1 MDFAFSKQTVAFKND
16 LNSNSF
22 LFLNRIYFKSLCV
35 FISAFGSFA
44 STMIHASALEQSG
57 QSILPFLENGNYAE
71 ANIFAIDSSVSG
83 IVNDRA
89 DLVRDHQSRDTGDIA
104 ESTQFYTA
112 ALKLQLTDRLSFGV
126 LYDQPFSADIK
137 YPARSN
143 NSYFDNDISHEGT
156 SVKADTQNLSL
167 LFGYSPYQHFQIY
180 GGPVYQTVKANVA
193 LRGNAYTQ
201 AFNGYNAKFKQQGEV
216 GWLLGGSYQLPDI
229 ALKAAITYR
238 SKIKYQFQVEEDI
251 FGEPLKLVENEKTK
265 LETPASLNIDFQTG
279 ISEKSLVYMNLRWV
293 NWKEFETRP
302 PQYGALS
309 EILMKEL
316 TNGEYIQ
323 GFKLDSYQND
333 QYSAT
338 LGIAHQFTEKWST
351 STDVS
356 WDSGTGNPAS
366 TMGPIK
372 GSWSLGLGVQFN
384 PAKNYFITGS
394 LKYFWLG
401 DTKTED
407 GTYYLP
413 IAGIKPYAEQA
424 NFKNNHAIAYGLK
437 FGYWF

>member
-1 MDFAFSKQTVAFKND
+1 MNEITTKKANPILLGVLGVFV
-16 LNSNSF
+16 SN
-22 LFLNRIYFKSLCV
+22 
-35 FISAFGSFA
+35 IS
-44 STMIHASALEQSG
+44 HASALEQSG

-71 ANIFAIDSSVSG
+71 ANLFAVDASVSG

-112 ALKLQLTDRLSFGV
+112 AIKLQLTDRLGFGV

-413 IAGIKPYAEQA
+413 IEGIKPYAEQA

>member
-1 MDFAFSKQTVAFKND
+1 MNEITTKKANPILLGVLGVFV
-16 LNSNSF
+16 SN
-22 LFLNRIYFKSLCV
+22 
-35 FISAFGSFA
+35 IS
-44 STMIHASALEQSG
+44 HASALEQSG

-71 ANIFAIDSSVSG
+71 ANLFAVDASVSG

-112 ALKLQLTDRLSFGV
+112 AIKLQLTDRLGFGV

-251 FGEPLKLVENEKTK
+251 FGEPLKLVENEKTQ

-413 IAGIKPYAEQA
+413 IEGIKPYAEQA
-424 NFKNNHAIAYGLK
+424 NFKNNHAIAYGFK

>member
-1 MDFAFSKQTVAFKND
+1 MNEITTKKANPILLGVLGVFV
-16 LNSNSF
+16 SN
-22 LFLNRIYFKSLCV
+22 
-35 FISAFGSFA
+35 IS
-44 STMIHASALEQSG
+44 HASALEQSG

-71 ANIFAIDSSVSG
+71 ANLFAVDSSVSG
-83 IVNDRA
+83 VVNDRA

-112 ALKLQLTDRLSFGV
+112 AIKLQLTDRLGFGV

-143 NSYFDNDISHEGT
+143 NSYFDNDISYEGT
-156 SVKADTQNLSL
+156 SVKANTQNLSL

-413 IAGIKPYAEQA
+413 IEGIKPYAEQA

>member
-1 MDFAFSKQTVAFKND
+1 MNEITTKKANPILLGVLGVFV
-16 LNSNSF
+16 SN
-22 LFLNRIYFKSLCV
+22 
-35 FISAFGSFA
+35 IS
-44 STMIHASALEQSG
+44 HASALEQSG

-71 ANIFAIDSSVSG
+71 ANLFAVDASVSG

-104 ESTQFYTA
+104 ESTKFYTA
-112 ALKLQLTDRLSFGV
+112 AIKLQLTDRLGFGV

-167 LFGYSPYQHFQIY
+167 LFGYSPYQYFQIY

-238 SKIKYQFQVEEDI
+238 SKIKYKFQVEEDI
-251 FGEPLKLVENEKTK
+251 FGEPLKLVENEKTQ

-413 IAGIKPYAEQA
+413 IEGIKPYAEQA

>member
-1 MDFAFSKQTVAFKND
+1 MNEITTKKANPILLGVLGVFV
-16 LNSNSF
+16 SN
-22 LFLNRIYFKSLCV
+22 
-35 FISAFGSFA
+35 IS
-44 STMIHASALEQSG
+44 HASALEQSG

-71 ANIFAIDSSVSG
+71 ANLFAVDSSVSG
-83 IVNDRA
+83 VVNDRA

-104 ESTQFYTA
+104 ESMQFYTA
-112 ALKLQLTDRLSFGV
+112 AIKLQLTDRLGFGV

-238 SKIKYQFQVEEDI
+238 SKIKYKFQVEEDI
-251 FGEPLKLVENEKTK
+251 FGEPLKLVENEKTQ

-413 IAGIKPYAEQA
+413 IEGIKPYAEQA

>member
-1 MDFAFSKQTVAFKND
+1 MNEITTKKANPILLGVLGVFV
-16 LNSNSF
+16 SN
-22 LFLNRIYFKSLCV
+22 
-35 FISAFGSFA
+35 IS
-44 STMIHASALEQSG
+44 HASALEQSG

-71 ANIFAIDSSVSG
+71 ANLFAVDASVSG

-104 ESTQFYTA
+104 ESKQFYTA
-112 ALKLQLTDRLSFGV
+112 AIKLQLTDRLGFGV

-238 SKIKYQFQVEEDI
+238 SKIKYKFQVEEDI

-323 GFKLDSYQND
+323 GFKLDSYQNY

-413 IAGIKPYAEQA
+413 IEGIKPYAEQA

>member
-1 MDFAFSKQTVAFKND
+1 MNEITTKKANPILLGVLGVFV
-16 LNSNSF
+16 SN
-22 LFLNRIYFKSLCV
+22 
-35 FISAFGSFA
+35 IS
-44 STMIHASALEQSG
+44 HASALEQSG

-71 ANIFAIDSSVSG
+71 ANLFAVDASVSG

-112 ALKLQLTDRLSFGV
+112 AIKLQLTDRLGFGV

-180 GGPVYQTVKANVA
+180 GGPVYQAVKANVA

-238 SKIKYQFQVEEDI
+238 SKIKYKFQVEEDI

-338 LGIAHQFTEKWST
+338 LGIAHQFTGKWST

-413 IAGIKPYAEQA
+413 IEGIKPYAEQA

>member
-1 MDFAFSKQTVAFKND
+1 MNEITTKKANPILLGVLGVFV
-16 LNSNSF
+16 SN
-22 LFLNRIYFKSLCV
+22 
-35 FISAFGSFA
+35 IS
-44 STMIHASALEQSG
+44 HASALEQSG

-71 ANIFAIDSSVSG
+71 ANLFAVDSSVSG
-83 IVNDRA
+83 VVNDRA

-112 ALKLQLTDRLSFGV
+112 AIKLQLTDRLGFGV

-143 NSYFDNDISHEGT
+143 NSYFDNDISYEGT
-156 SVKADTQNLSL
+156 SVKANTQNLSL

-279 ISEKSLVYMNLRWV
+279 ISEKSLVYTNLRWV

-351 STDVS
+351 ST
-356 WDSGTGNPAS
+356 
-366 TMGPIK
+366 
-372 GSWSLGLGVQFN
+372 
-384 PAKNYFITGS
+384 
-394 LKYFWLG
+394 
-401 DTKTED
+401 
-407 GTYYLP
+407 
-413 IAGIKPYAEQA
+413 
-424 NFKNNHAIAYGLK
+424 
-437 FGYWF
+437 

>member
-1 MDFAFSKQTVAFKND
+1 MNEITTKKANPILLGVLGVFV
-16 LNSNSF
+16 SN
-22 LFLNRIYFKSLCV
+22 
-35 FISAFGSFA
+35 IS
-44 STMIHASALEQSG
+44 HASALEQSG

-71 ANIFAIDSSVSG
+71 ANLFAVDASVSG

-112 ALKLQLTDRLSFGV
+112 VIKLQLTDRLGFGV

-265 LETPASLNIDFQTG
+265 LDTPASLNIDFQTG

-309 EILMKEL
+309 EILMNEL

-413 IAGIKPYAEQA
+413 IEGIKPYAEQA

>member
-1 MDFAFSKQTVAFKND
+1 MNEITTKKANPILLGVLGVFV
-16 LNSNSF
+16 SN
-22 LFLNRIYFKSLCV
+22 
-35 FISAFGSFA
+35 IS
-44 STMIHASALEQSG
+44 HASALEQSG
-57 QSILPFLENGNYAE
+57 QSILPFFENGNYAE
-71 ANIFAIDSSVSG
+71 ANLFAVDASVSG

-112 ALKLQLTDRLSFGV
+112 AIKLQLTDRLGFGV

-238 SKIKYQFQVEEDI
+238 SKIKYKFQVEEDI

-413 IAGIKPYAEQA
+413 IEGIKPYAEQA

>member
-1 MDFAFSKQTVAFKND
+1 MNEITTKKANPILLGVLGVFV
-16 LNSNSF
+16 SN
-22 LFLNRIYFKSLCV
+22 
-35 FISAFGSFA
+35 IS
-44 STMIHASALEQSG
+44 HASALEQSG

-71 ANIFAIDSSVSG
+71 ANLFAVDASVSG

-112 ALKLQLTDRLSFGV
+112 VIKLQLTDRLGFGV

-251 FGEPLKLVENEKTK
+251 FGEPLKLVENEKTQ

-413 IAGIKPYAEQA
+413 IEGIKPYAEQA

>member
-1 MDFAFSKQTVAFKND
+1 MNEITTKKASPILLGVLGVFV
-16 LNSNSF
+16 SN
-22 LFLNRIYFKSLCV
+22 
-35 FISAFGSFA
+35 IS
-44 STMIHASALEQSG
+44 HASALEQSG

-71 ANIFAIDSSVSG
+71 ANLFAVDSSVSG

-112 ALKLQLTDRLSFGV
+112 AIKLQLTDRLGFGV

-413 IAGIKPYAEQA
+413 IEGIKPYAEQA

>member
-1 MDFAFSKQTVAFKND
+1 MNEITTKKANPILLGVLGVFV
-16 LNSNSF
+16 SN
-22 LFLNRIYFKSLCV
+22 
-35 FISAFGSFA
+35 IS
-44 STMIHASALEQSG
+44 HASALEQSG

-71 ANIFAIDSSVSG
+71 ANLFAVDASVSG

-112 ALKLQLTDRLSFGV
+112 AIKLQLTDRLGFGV

-302 PQYGALS
+302 PQYGAFS

-316 TNGEYIQ
+316 TNDEYIQ

-413 IAGIKPYAEQA
+413 IEGIKPYAEQA

>member
-1 MDFAFSKQTVAFKND
+1 MNEITTKKTNPILLGVLGVFV
-16 LNSNSF
+16 SN
-22 LFLNRIYFKSLCV
+22 
-35 FISAFGSFA
+35 IS
-44 STMIHASALEQSG
+44 HASALEQSG
-57 QSILPFLENGNYAE
+57 QSILPFLEIGNYAE
-71 ANIFAIDSSVSG
+71 ANLFAVDSSVSG
-83 IVNDRA
+83 VVNDRA

-112 ALKLQLTDRLSFGV
+112 AIKLQLTDRLSFGV

-338 LGIAHQFTEKWST
+338 LEIAHQFTEKWST

>member
-1 MDFAFSKQTVAFKND
+1 MNEITTKKANPILLGVLGVFV
-16 LNSNSF
+16 SN
-22 LFLNRIYFKSLCV
+22 
-35 FISAFGSFA
+35 IS
-44 STMIHASALEQSG
+44 HASALEQSG

-71 ANIFAIDSSVSG
+71 ANLFAVDASVSG

-112 ALKLQLTDRLSFGV
+112 AIKLQLTDRLGIGV

-413 IAGIKPYAEQA
+413 IEGIKPYAEQA

>member
-1 MDFAFSKQTVAFKND
+1 MNEITTKKANPILLGVLGVFV
-16 LNSNSF
+16 SN
-22 LFLNRIYFKSLCV
+22 
-35 FISAFGSFA
+35 IS
-44 STMIHASALEQSG
+44 HASALEQSG

-71 ANIFAIDSSVSG
+71 ANLFAVDASVSG

-112 ALKLQLTDRLSFGV
+112 AIKLQLTDRLGFGV

-251 FGEPLKLVENEKTK
+251 FGEPLKLVENEKTQ

-413 IAGIKPYAEQA
+413 IEGIKPFAEQA
-424 NFKNNHAIAYGLK
+424 DFKDNHAIGYGMK
-437 FGYWF
+437 FGYRF

>member
-1 MDFAFSKQTVAFKND
+1 MNEITTKKANPILLGVLGVFV
-16 LNSNSF
+16 SN
-22 LFLNRIYFKSLCV
+22 
-35 FISAFGSFA
+35 IS
-44 STMIHASALEQSG
+44 HASALEQSG

-71 ANIFAIDSSVSG
+71 ANLFAVDASVSG

-112 ALKLQLTDRLSFGV
+112 AIKLQLTDRLGFGV

-180 GGPVYQTVKANVA
+180 GGHVYQTVKANVA

-251 FGEPLKLVENEKTK
+251 FGEPLKLVENEKTQ

-413 IAGIKPYAEQA
+413 IEGIKPYAEQA
-424 NFKNNHAIAYGLK
+424 NFKNNHAIAYGFK

>member
-1 MDFAFSKQTVAFKND
+1 MNEITTKKANPILLGVLGVFV
-16 LNSNSF
+16 SN
-22 LFLNRIYFKSLCV
+22 
-35 FISAFGSFA
+35 IS
-44 STMIHASALEQSG
+44 HASALEQSG

-71 ANIFAIDSSVSG
+71 ANLFAVDASVSG

-112 ALKLQLTDRLSFGV
+112 AIKLQLTDRLGFGV

-251 FGEPLKLVENEKTK
+251 FGEPLKLVENEKNQ

-413 IAGIKPYAEQA
+413 IEGIKPYAEQA
-424 NFKNNHAIAYGLK
+424 NFKNNHAIAYGFK

>member
-1 MDFAFSKQTVAFKND
+1 MNEITTKKANPILLGVLGVFV
-16 LNSNSF
+16 SN
-22 LFLNRIYFKSLCV
+22 
-35 FISAFGSFA
+35 IS
-44 STMIHASALEQSG
+44 HASALEQSG

-71 ANIFAIDSSVSG
+71 ANLFAVDSSVSG
-83 IVNDRA
+83 VVNDRA

-104 ESTQFYTA
+104 ESMQFYTA
-112 ALKLQLTDRLSFGV
+112 AIKLQLTDRLGFGV

-167 LFGYSPYQHFQIY
+167 LFGYSRYQHFQIY

-238 SKIKYQFQVEEDI
+238 SKIKYKFQVEEDI

-372 GSWSLGLGVQFN
+372 GSWSIGLGVQFN

-413 IAGIKPYAEQA
+413 IEGIKPYAEQA

>member
-1 MDFAFSKQTVAFKND
+1 MNEITTKKANPILLGVLGVFV
-16 LNSNSF
+16 SN
-22 LFLNRIYFKSLCV
+22 
-35 FISAFGSFA
+35 IS
-44 STMIHASALEQSG
+44 HASALEQSG

-71 ANIFAIDSSVSG
+71 ANLFAVDASVSG

-112 ALKLQLTDRLSFGV
+112 VIKLQLTDRLGFGV
-126 LYDQPFSADIK
+126 LCDQPFSADIK

-309 EILMKEL
+309 EILMNEL

-413 IAGIKPYAEQA
+413 IEGIKPYAEQA

>member
-1 MDFAFSKQTVAFKND
+1 MNEITTKKANPILLGVLGVFV
-16 LNSNSF
+16 SN
-22 LFLNRIYFKSLCV
+22 
-35 FISAFGSFA
+35 IS
-44 STMIHASALEQSG
+44 HASALEQSG

-71 ANIFAIDSSVSG
+71 ANLFAVDASVSG

-112 ALKLQLTDRLSFGV
+112 AIKLQLTDRLGFGV

-156 SVKADTQNLSL
+156 SVKANTQNLSL

-413 IAGIKPYAEQA
+413 IEGIKPYAEQA

>member
-1 MDFAFSKQTVAFKND
+1 MNEITTKKANPILLGVLGVFV
-16 LNSNSF
+16 SN
-22 LFLNRIYFKSLCV
+22 
-35 FISAFGSFA
+35 IS
-44 STMIHASALEQSG
+44 HASALEQSG

-71 ANIFAIDSSVSG
+71 ANLFAVDSSVSG
-83 IVNDRA
+83 VVNDRA

-104 ESTQFYTA
+104 ESMQFYTA
-112 ALKLQLTDRLSFGV
+112 AIKLQLTDRLGFGV

-137 YPARSN
+137 YPARFN

-238 SKIKYQFQVEEDI
+238 SKIKYKFQVEEDI

-293 NWKEFETRP
+293 NWKESETRP

-338 LGIAHQFTEKWST
+338 VGLAHQFKEKWST

-413 IAGIKPYAEQA
+413 IEGIKPYAEQA

>member
-1 MDFAFSKQTVAFKND
+1 MNEITTKKANPILLGVLGVFV
-16 LNSNSF
+16 SN
-22 LFLNRIYFKSLCV
+22 
-35 FISAFGSFA
+35 IS
-44 STMIHASALEQSG
+44 HASALEQSG

-71 ANIFAIDSSVSG
+71 ANLFAVDSSVSG
-83 IVNDRA
+83 VVNDRA

-112 ALKLQLTDRLSFGV
+112 AIKLQLTDRLGFGV

-143 NSYFDNDISHEGT
+143 NSYFDNDISYEGT
-156 SVKADTQNLSL
+156 SVKANTQNLSL

-279 ISEKSLVYMNLRWV
+279 ISEKSLVYTNLRWV

-413 IAGIKPYAEQA
+413 IEGIKPYAEQE
-424 NFKNNHAIAYGLK
+424 NFKNNQAIAYGLK

>member
-1 MDFAFSKQTVAFKND
+1 MNEITTKKANPILLGVLGVFV
-16 LNSNSF
+16 SN
-22 LFLNRIYFKSLCV
+22 
-35 FISAFGSFA
+35 IS
-44 STMIHASALEQSG
+44 HASALEQSG

-71 ANIFAIDSSVSG
+71 ANLFAVNASVSG

-112 ALKLQLTDRLSFGV
+112 AIKLQLTDRLGFGV

-201 AFNGYNAKFKQQGEV
+201 VFNGYNAKFKQQGEV

-413 IAGIKPYAEQA
+413 IEGIKPYAEQA

>member
-1 MDFAFSKQTVAFKND
+1 MNEITTKKANPILLGVLGVFV
-16 LNSNSF
+16 SN
-22 LFLNRIYFKSLCV
+22 
-35 FISAFGSFA
+35 IS
-44 STMIHASALEQSG
+44 HASALEQSG

-71 ANIFAIDSSVSG
+71 ANLFAVDASVSG

-112 ALKLQLTDRLSFGV
+112 AIKLQLTDRLGFGV

-156 SVKADTQNLSL
+156 SVKANTQNLSL

-193 LRGNAYTQ
+193 LRGNAYTP
-201 AFNGYNAKFKQQGEV
+201 AFNGYNAKFKQQGEI

-238 SKIKYQFQVEEDI
+238 SKIKYKFQVEEDI

-413 IAGIKPYAEQA
+413 IEGIKPYAEQA

>member
-1 MDFAFSKQTVAFKND
+1 MNEITTKKANPILLGV
-16 LNSNSF
+16 LG
-22 LFLNRIYFKSLCV
+22 V
-35 FISAFGSFA
+35 FVNNIS
-44 STMIHASALEQSG
+44 HASALEQSG

-71 ANIFAIDSSVSG
+71 ANLFAVDASVSG

-112 ALKLQLTDRLSFGV
+112 VIKLQLTDRLGFGV

-309 EILMKEL
+309 EILMNEL

-351 STDVS
+351 STNVS

-413 IAGIKPYAEQA
+413 IEGIKPYAEQA

>member
-1 MDFAFSKQTVAFKND
+1 MNEITTKKTNPILLGLLGVFV
-16 LNSNSF
+16 SN
-22 LFLNRIYFKSLCV
+22 
-35 FISAFGSFA
+35 IS
-44 STMIHASALEQSG
+44 HASALEQSG

-71 ANIFAIDSSVSG
+71 ANLFAVDASVSG
-83 IVNDRA
+83 VVNDRA

-112 ALKLQLTDRLSFGV
+112 AIKLKLTDRLGFGV

-143 NSYFDNDISHEGT
+143 NSYFDNDISYEGT

-251 FGEPLKLVENEKTK
+251 FGEPLKLVENEKTQ

-279 ISEKSLVYMNLRWV
+279 ISEKSLVYINLRWV

-413 IAGIKPYAEQA
+413 IEGIKPYAEQA

>member
-1 MDFAFSKQTVAFKND
+1 MNEITTKKTNPILLGVLGVFV
-16 LNSNSF
+16 SN
-22 LFLNRIYFKSLCV
+22 
-35 FISAFGSFA
+35 IS
-44 STMIHASALEQSG
+44 HASALEQSG
-57 QSILPFLENGNYAE
+57 QSILPFLEIGNYAE
-71 ANIFAIDSSVSG
+71 ANLFAVDSSVSG
-83 IVNDRA
+83 VVNDRA

-112 ALKLQLTDRLSFGV
+112 AIKLQLTDRLSFGV

-251 FGEPLKLVENEKTK
+251 FDEPLKLVENEKTK

>member
-1 MDFAFSKQTVAFKND
+1 MNEITTKKANPILLGVLGVFV
-16 LNSNSF
+16 SN
-22 LFLNRIYFKSLCV
+22 
-35 FISAFGSFA
+35 IS
-44 STMIHASALEQSG
+44 HASALEQSG

-71 ANIFAIDSSVSG
+71 ANLFAVDSSVSG
-83 IVNDRA
+83 VVNDRA

-104 ESTQFYTA
+104 ESMQFYTA
-112 ALKLQLTDRLSFGV
+112 AIKLQLTDRLGFGV

-238 SKIKYQFQVEEDI
+238 SKIKYKFQVEEDI

-338 LGIAHQFTEKWST
+338 VGLAHQFTEKWST

-413 IAGIKPYAEQA
+413 IEGIKPYAEQA

>member
-1 MDFAFSKQTVAFKND
+1 MNEITTKKANPILLGVLGVFV
-16 LNSNSF
+16 SN
-22 LFLNRIYFKSLCV
+22 
-35 FISAFGSFA
+35 IS
-44 STMIHASALEQSG
+44 HASALEQSG

-71 ANIFAIDSSVSG
+71 ANLFAVDASVSG

-112 ALKLQLTDRLSFGV
+112 AIKLQLTDRLGFGV

-238 SKIKYQFQVEEDI
+238 SKIKYKFQVEEDI

-302 PQYGALS
+302 PQYGTLS
-309 EILMKEL
+309 EILMKDL

>member
-1 MDFAFSKQTVAFKND
+1 MNEITTKKANPILLGV
-16 LNSNSF
+16 LG
-22 LFLNRIYFKSLCV
+22 V
-35 FISAFGSFA
+35 FVNNIS
-44 STMIHASALEQSG
+44 HASALEQSG

-71 ANIFAIDSSVSG
+71 ANLFAVDASVSG

-112 ALKLQLTDRLSFGV
+112 VIKLQLTDRLGFGV

-309 EILMKEL
+309 EILMNEL

-413 IAGIKPYAEQA
+413 IEGIKPYAEQA

>member
-1 MDFAFSKQTVAFKND
+1 MNEITTKKANPILLGVLGVFV
-16 LNSNSF
+16 SN
-22 LFLNRIYFKSLCV
+22 
-35 FISAFGSFA
+35 IS
-44 STMIHASALEQSG
+44 HASALEQSG

-71 ANIFAIDSSVSG
+71 ANLFAVDASVSG

-112 ALKLQLTDRLSFGV
+112 AIKLQLTDRLGFGV

-137 YPARSN
+137 YPARFN

-238 SKIKYQFQVEEDI
+238 SKIKYKFQVEEDI

-302 PQYGALS
+302 PQYGVLS
-309 EILMKEL
+309 EILMKDL

-413 IAGIKPYAEQA
+413 IEGIKPYAEQA

>member
-1 MDFAFSKQTVAFKND
+1 MNEITTKKTNPILLGVLGVFV
-16 LNSNSF
+16 SN
-22 LFLNRIYFKSLCV
+22 
-35 FISAFGSFA
+35 IS
-44 STMIHASALEQSG
+44 HASALEQSG

-71 ANIFAIDSSVSG
+71 ANLFAVDASVSG

-112 ALKLQLTDRLSFGV
+112 AIKLQLTDRLGFGV

-413 IAGIKPYAEQA
+413 IEGIKPYAEQA
-424 NFKNNHAIAYGLK
+424 NFKIQ
-437 FGYWF
+437 WQ